1 MCRMM
6 EEMRNETAAKSAAEQ
21 AVKDA
26 IDHVKKLVG
35 KLKISAEDAA
45 DMLEIPE
52 SYRGAVLEAL
62 NAQ

>member
-6 EEMRNETAAKSAAEQ
+6 EEMRNETANSQ
-21 AVKDA
+21 AIKDA
-26 IDHVKKLVG
+26 IDYVKKLVG

>member
-6 EEMRNETAAKSAAEQ
+6 EEMRDETANSQ
-21 AVKDA
+21 AVKDAA

>member
-6 EEMRNETAAKSAAEQ
+6 EEMRNETANSQ
-21 AVKDA
+21 AIIDA
-26 IDHVKKLVG
+26 IDHVKKLVE
-35 KLKISAEDAA
+35 KLKITAEAAA

-52 SYRGAVLEAL
+52 AYRGAVLKAL